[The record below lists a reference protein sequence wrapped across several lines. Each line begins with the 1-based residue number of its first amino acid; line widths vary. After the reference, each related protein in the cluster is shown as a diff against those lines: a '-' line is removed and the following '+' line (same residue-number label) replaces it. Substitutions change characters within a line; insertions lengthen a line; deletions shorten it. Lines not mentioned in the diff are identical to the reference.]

1 MKRHEKTKDQPDTS
15 IEVGRKRSDQRVHPI
30 WLASDVHLACLLC
43 HCLGMTGQ
51 AKTEAEG
58 VTESTKNSQADVAEP
73 TDPGKT
79 ESDAVTIVAT
89 EPAEIGTG
97 AEPKPAEAQEAEH
110 GRAWY
115 GRAAN

>member
-1 MKRHEKTKDQPDTS
+1 
-15 IEVGRKRSDQRVHPI
+15 
-30 WLASDVHLACLLC
+30 
-43 HCLGMTGQ
+43 MTGQ

-58 VTESTKNSQADVAEP
+58 VTDVADMP
-73 TDPGKT
+73 TEPGKT

-110 GRAWY
+110 GRAW
-115 GRAAN
+115 